1 MTLYQQWLDAKATE
15 SEAIAK
21 RREIEDAMVAEFK
34 ISEQLDGTENFEREG
49 YKIKI
54 VGRIN
59 RRVDSD
65 LLEEIANEHGLY
77 LHLSSLFRWKPE
89 INAAAWKAA
98 DKEITAALAPAITA
112 KPGRPSFSITPVETK
127 E

>member
-59 RRVDSD
+59 RRVDSE
-65 LLEEIANEHGLY
+65 LLQEIANEHGLS
-77 LHLSSLFRWKPE
+77 LHLGSLFRWKPE
-89 INAAAWKAA
+89 INAKAWEHA
-98 DKEITAALAPAITA
+98 DETITHPLLGAITA
-112 KPGRPSFSITPVETK
+112 TPGRPSFTITK